1 MILRDRPTPIRRLVR
16 VTPAGYLEHEV
27 KVSKTERLIPQSV
40 WRSLHRL
47 VHPSPCHPHSQLSLH
62 VTSDLHYKKEGGKK
76 EGNKEVC
83 MDPETSLN
91 ETAANCSGQRGKWG
105 KRTMRQR
112 ACRVWV
118 EGFCFRAL
126 IKDLFFSLTCTTVT
140 PGLEFHIHTVQRQ
153 I

>member
-1 MILRDRPTPIRRLVR
+1 MNLRDRPTPIRRLVP

-27 KVSKTERLIPQSV
+27 KVSKTERLIPRPV

-47 VHPSPCHPHSQLSLH
+47 VHPSPCHSHSQLSLH

-112 ACRVWV
+112 AW
-118 EGFCFRAL
+118 
-126 IKDLFFSLTCTTVT
+126 
-140 PGLEFHIHTVQRQ
+140 
-153 I
+153 